1 MTSDSLRETR
11 AQLQGEMQQIAE
23 HNGEITS
30 EMADRFDSIEAQ
42 VRELDTKI
50 RAEEIRGRFDGMQA
64 ETVTPRMAPGQGM
77 ETTAGSTDVEQME
90 AYTRW
95 MVTGQLDSRLLNTV
109 NDSAAVPDV
118 LQAEIARKLVDVSG
132 AKQAV
137 RVSQLDSKASVPQ
150 ITTTVTAGRTAEG
163 ATFTITEPV
172 IGEVDFTTDES
183 VSASTKLTNQF
194 LRDATPDMA
203 SEVLL
208 EHAEDIGRAWSNII
222 CNGLEVS
229 SVSKSDGIMAGNV
242 TGINN
247 LDAASATAITAA
259 ELITL
264 RYETLPAQYWTGY
277 GDLSWIMGQDTFAH
291 IASLTDSGSS
301 GRPLMQPFAS
311 SGIGGSIGMTLLG
324 LPIHIDAGAPAM
336 STGLVSVALVAR
348 NAYRLIE
355 RNPGLVQQRDPF
367 TFQAAGSV
375 QINSYMDAVGRVV
388 RPEAIATLTQN

>member
-50 RAEEIRGRFDGMQA
+50 RSEDIRGRFEGMQA

-77 ETTAGSTDVEQME
+77 ETTTGGSDAEKLE

-95 MVTGQLDSRLLNTV
+95 MKTGTIDERILNTSD
-109 NDSAAVPDV
+109 DSAAVPDV
-118 LQAEIARKLVDVSG
+118 LQAEIARKLVGISG

-137 RVSQLDSKASVPQ
+137 RVSQLDTKASVPQ
-150 ITTTVTAGRTAEG
+150 ITTTVSVGRTAEG
-163 ATFTITEPV
+163 SAFTTTEPV
-172 IGEVDFTTDES
+172 VGEVDFTTDES
-183 VSASTKLTNQF
+183 VTASTKLTNQF

-203 SEVLL
+203 AEVLL
-208 EHAEDIGRAWSNII
+208 EHAEDIGRTWSDVI
-222 CNGLEVS
+222 CNGLEIAT
-229 SVSKSDGIMAGNV
+229 VSKSDGIMAGDV

-247 LDAASATAITAA
+247 LDAAGAAAITAA

-264 RYETLPAQYWTGY
+264 RYDTLPAQYWTGY
-277 GDLSWIMGQDTFAH
+277 GDLSWIMGQDTFAY
-291 IASLTDSGSS
+291 IASLTGSD
-301 GRPLMQPFAS
+301 RPLMQPFSDA
-311 SGIGGSIGMTLLG
+311 GIGGSIGMTLLG
-324 LPIHIDAGAPAM
+324 LPIHIDAGAPALE
-336 STGLVSVALVAR
+336 SGKVTVALVAR

-367 TFQAAGSV
+367 TYQASGQV
-375 QINSYMDAVGRVV
+375 QLNSYMDCVGRVV
-388 RPEAIATLTQN
+388 RPEAIATLTQA